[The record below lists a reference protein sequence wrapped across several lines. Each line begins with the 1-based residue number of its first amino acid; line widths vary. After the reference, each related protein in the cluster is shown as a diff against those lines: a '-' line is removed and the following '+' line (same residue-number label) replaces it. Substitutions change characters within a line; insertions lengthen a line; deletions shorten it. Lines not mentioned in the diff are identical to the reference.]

1 MSTERT
7 NLLKEK
13 QQEEQVENKKD
24 ISKLVRERTAEATKL
39 RKTDSTIKQIQA
51 QSGQ

>member
-13 QQEEQVENKKD
+13 QQQEEQVKDEQD
-24 ISKLVRERTAEATKL
+24 ISKLVRERTTEATKL
-39 RKTDSTIKQIQA
+39 RK
-51 QSGQ
+51 GQ